1 MKNKTLLILAAGMGS
16 RFGELK
22 QVEPVGPSGE
32 FIIEYSIYDAIR
44 YGFNKVVFI
53 IKKENYELFRDTVG
67 KKIENKIKVE
77 YVFQEI
83 DYINPIY
90 VDKINRVKPWG
101 TTHAVLCAKD
111 VINEPFLMINADD
124 FYGKDA
130 FLVASNYMDN
140 NEDENKY
147 SIICYK
153 LCDTISKNGSVKRG
167 VCTIFDNKITQ
178 LVESSIVKDGNI
190 LMQNPLG
197 TDIKMEIDNDALV
210 SMNMIVMYPNVFEYL
225 DKKFNIFLKEN
236 YMSETH
242 ESIIVEELSNAIKD
256 KYCEIEAVKTDS
268 VWGGITYKEDLDEF
282 KRFILNQINSG
293 NYPNKL
299 FND

>member
-111 VINEPFLMINADD
+111 VINEPFLMIN
-124 FYGKDA
+124 
-130 FLVASNYMDN
+130 VISSPWRTCAS
-140 NEDENKY
+140 
-147 SIICYK
+147 
-153 LCDTISKNGSVKRG
+153 SKV
-167 VCTIFDNKITQ
+167 I
-178 LVESSIVKDGNI
+178 
-190 LMQNPLG
+190 
-197 TDIKMEIDNDALV
+197 
-210 SMNMIVMYPNVFEYL
+210 
-225 DKKFNIFLKEN
+225 
-236 YMSETH
+236 
-242 ESIIVEELSNAIKD
+242 
-256 KYCEIEAVKTDS
+256 
-268 VWGGITYKEDLDEF
+268 
-282 KRFILNQINSG
+282 SG
-293 NYPNKL
+293 NTVCSLRPRL
-299 FND
+299 